1 MTPTMTAPHAFPT
14 VPAAPT
20 PRSLEGHSSAH
31 LVGIGGTGMC
41 GAAELLL
48 ARGLEVSGS
57 DRAASP
63 RTDRLARLGARID
76 AGEDASA
83 LPASATLVVASAAV
97 PPTHPHL
104 VEARRRGLPVWK
116 YAEALGALME
126 GRTGICV
133 AGCHGKTTT
142 SSLVATTLW
151 RAGRDPSFVIGG
163 EVKDLGASA
172 RAGSGPCFVAEA
184 CEYDR
189 SFHRLR
195 PTLAIVT
202 NLDADHL
209 DYYRDLEE
217 IRESFRAFARLLPAK
232 GVLFVHEDHAEV
244 FRHDPAL
251 RARLETYGPSEGA
264 DWQAVAARYDP
275 AAGAMRWTLL
285 RRGTPLGDLTL
296 PLSGLHNVHNA
307 TGAAAALL
315 SAGLSFEEVARGL
328 AAFGGVG
335 RRLETIADRGGVL
348 VLDDYGHHP
357 TEIAA
362 VVRAVRTRF
371 DGRRLVLVFQPH
383 QASRTHALLGEFGE
397 VLAAADEV
405 WLPPI
410 YLARDSEEDRR
421 RVSSEDVARR
431 IVANGGRAR
440 AFPDL
445 GAVVAHAAASVRPGD
460 VVVTMGAGN
469 VDEVARGLAAR
480 LC

>member
-1 MTPTMTAPHAFPT
+1 MTPTMTAPHAFPS
-14 VPAAPT
+14 VPAALT
-20 PRSLEGHSSAH
+20 PRSLEGHRSAY
-31 LVGIGGTGMC
+31 LIGIGGTGMC
-41 GAAELLL
+41 GAAELLR
-48 ARGLEVSGS
+48 ARGLAVAGS
-57 DRAASP
+57 DRAASA
-63 RTDRLARLGARID
+63 RTDRLERLGIRID
-76 AGEDASA
+76 AGDGAFP
-83 LPASATLVVASAAV
+83 LPPGTTLVVASAAV
-97 PPTHPHL
+97 PPTHPQL

-163 EVKDLGASA
+163 EVKDFGASA

-195 PTLAIVT
+195 PTIAVVT

-217 IRESFRAFARLLPAK
+217 IRESFREFARLLPAK
-232 GVLFVHEDHAEV
+232 GLLVVHEDHAAV
-244 FRHDPAL
+244 FRHDPSIL
-251 RARLETYGPSEGA
+251 ARLETYGPSEGA
-264 DWQAVAARYDP
+264 DWQAVDARFDP
-275 AAGAMRWTLL
+275 TVPAMRWTLV
-285 RRGTPLGDLTL
+285 RRGTPLGGLTL
-296 PLSGLHNVHNA
+296 PLAGLHNVHNA

-315 SAGLSFEEVARGL
+315 AAGLCFEEVARGL

-335 RRLETIADRGGVL
+335 RRLERVADRGGVL

-362 VVRAVRTRF
+362 VIRAVRIRF
-371 DGRRLVLVFQPH
+371 EGRRLLLVFQPH
-383 QASRTHALLGEFGE
+383 QASRTHALLEEFGE
-397 VLAAADEV
+397 VLAKADEV

-410 YLARDSEEDRR
+410 YLARDTEEDRR

-431 IVANGGRAR
+431 VGAHGGRAQ

-445 GAVVAHAAASVRPGD
+445 DAVVAHAAAVVRPGD

-480 LC
+480 LR